1 MAVALLALFVAL
13 GGTATAARILIKSST
28 QIKAGVVKR
37 SDIAANAVDSS
48 RVNNGSLTL
57 DDLDATSK
65 GAIQA
70 AGTQA
75 LEVFRND
82 GPEAVPAGT
91 TAKVATLSNIPPG
104 SYALFAKTVLT
115 STSQAGIL
123 SAGQS
128 LGGHCVLNAEGTTD
142 QSRVLLGTPG
152 AASPGN
158 LFLQFTRSFDRTAQ
172 AYLECDVTGGAWRA
186 SNTSIIALRVGVS
199 PRQAVE
205 GR

>member
-13 GGTATAARILIKSST
+13 GGTAAAARVLIKSSS
-28 QIKAGVVKR
+28 QIKAGTVKR

-57 DDLDATSK
+57 DDLDPSSK
-65 GAIQA
+65 SAIQA

-75 LEVFRND
+75 LEAFRAS
-82 GPEAVPAGT
+82 GPDDVAANTIV
-91 TAKVATLSNIPPG
+91 KVATLSNIPPG
-104 SYALFAKTVLT
+104 SYAIFAKSVLT
-115 STSQAGIL
+115 STSTEGLLAAGR
-123 SAGQS
+123 S
-128 LGGHCVLNAEGTTD
+128 LGGHCVLNASGDSDE
-142 QSRVLLGTPG
+142 SRVLLGSPG

-158 LFLQFTRSFDRTAQ
+158 VFMQITRTFDRTSEAFV
-172 AYLECDVTGGAWRA
+172 ECDVDGGKWRA

-199 PRQAVE
+199 PRQSVE